1 MPSFWSNKQLLL
13 IGHHAV
19 GPCQVLNI
27 RTRPQKNGGFLS
39 LKVRKY
45 KDPLTWGKTALD
57 EALSGKRNF
66 VFAVLFWEILNI
78 QAVPRY
84 KTLNSQGNSS
94 SLYTF
99 KGHFLHNWS
108 QQLWKSNFH
117 LNHSCWSEQVNA
129 VSLTVNKP
137 SLCFGQ
143 EWKIWASM
151 YFLFYKLTFCVAAQV
166 FQLELLS
173 LWFFLKIL
181 VFDRLTE
188 SSHSKLVI
196 C

>member
-1 MPSFWSNKQLLL
+1 MPLFWSNKQLLL

-57 EALSGKRNF
+57 EALSGKRNI

-108 QQLWKSNFH
+108 PQLWKSNFH
-117 LNHSCWSEQVNA
+117 LNRSCWSEQVNA

-137 SLCFGQ
+137 SYVLAKSEKFGLQ
-143 EWKIWASM
+143 C
-151 YFLFYKLTFCVAAQV
+151 TFCFTNWLFVW
-166 FQLELLS
+166 LLK
-173 LWFFLKIL
+173 F
-181 VFDRLTE
+181 
-188 SSHSKLVI
+188 SS
-196 C
+196 

>member
-1 MPSFWSNKQLLL
+1 MPLFWSNKQLLL
-13 IGHHAV
+13 IGHHEV
-19 GPCQVLNI
+19 GLCQLLNI

-39 LKVRKY
+39 LKVHKY

-57 EALSGKRNF
+57 EALSGKRNLLL
-66 VFAVLFWEILNI
+66 AVLFWEILNI

-84 KTLNSQGNSS
+84 KTLNSQGISS

-117 LNHSCWSEQVNA
+117 LNCSCWSAEQVNA

-137 SLCFGQ
+137 SDVLAKS
-143 EWKIWASM
+143 E
-151 YFLFYKLTFCVAAQV
+151 KLGLQCTFCFTNRLFVW
-166 FQLELLS
+166 LLK
-173 LWFFLKIL
+173 F
-181 VFDRLTE
+181 
-188 SSHSKLVI
+188 SS
-196 C
+196 